1 MADEITLA
9 LPPEEEF
16 VQVARLVLGGLG
28 ARLELTYD
36 HLDDLQVAVEAL
48 LERRRAADDV
58 AVSIKVEDST
68 LRATIGPF
76 DAASLD
82 DLERDDDSL
91 SLRRVLETV
100 VDTFELEEREGRRW
114 IQLTKGTGA

>member
-1 MADEITLA
+1 MVDEITLA

-16 VQVARLVLGGLG
+16 AHVARLVLGGLA

-36 HLDDLQVAVEAL
+36 HLEDLQVALDAL
-48 LERRRAADDV
+48 LERRRAAD
-58 AVSIKVEDST
+58 AVEVSVRVEDGS
-68 LRATIGPF
+68 LRAMIGPF

-91 SLRRVLETV
+91 SLRRILETV
-100 VDTFELEEREGRRW
+100 VDAFELEERDGRRW
-114 IQLTKGTGA
+114 VQLTKRTHA